1 MCACSICGKE
11 FKRTNQGH
19 YCGTAPETVL
29 EYIALQPLETHLRLK
44 EMMIILQKSVPSI
57 HVRILWSMPQYEK
70 EGNPISFSACKK
82 HIHFNVGIGAI
93 REFASAL
100 DGFTSKK
107 NAIYFPYDEVLPAK
121 LITNIVTWC
130 LSCFVGFQLIW
141 IL

>member
-1 MCACSICGKE
+1 MKKKE
-11 FKRTNQGH
+11 
-19 YCGTAPETVL
+19 
-29 EYIALQPLETHLRLK
+29 
-44 EMMIILQKSVPSI
+44 ILSP
-57 HVRILWSMPQYEK
+57 
-70 EGNPISFSACKK
+70 FACKK

-107 NAIYFPYDEVLPAK
+107 NAIYFPYDEVLLAK
-121 LITNIVTWC
+121 LITNNVTWC